1 MLDHDMVNPNTVLV
15 LVNAIYFKGNWE
27 KQFNKEDTR
36 EMPFKV
42 SMVSADWSLLAS
54 KLYKKAVSCSSWLEA

>member
-1 MLDHDMVNPNTVLV
+1 MDSDTLLI

-27 KQFNKEDTR
+27 KPFNKEDTR

-42 SMVSADWSLLAS
+42 SKVTT
-54 KLYKKAVSCSSWLEA
+54 VQ

>member
-1 MLDHDMVNPNTVLV
+1 VNSNTRLI
-15 LVNAIYFKGNWE
+15 LVNATYFKGKWE

-42 SMVSADWSLLAS
+42 SKVTT
-54 KLYKKAVSCSSWLEA
+54 VQ